1 MSLEFRSVFFFRV
14 GLLSLASKTL
24 RWLYPPMP
32 TLFLGMRRCGP
43 GLYVQ
48 HGFSTIVTDVVM
60 GSNCWINQQVT
71 IGRTERGAPTI
82 GDNVTIHAGAIV
94 IDDVVIG
101 NAVTV
106 GAGAVV
112 TKSIPDKCVV
122 VGNPAYI
129 LKRDGIRVDEPL

>member
-1 MSLEFRSVFFFRV
+1 
-14 GLLSLASKTL
+14 
-24 RWLYPPMP
+24 
-32 TLFLGMRRCGP
+32 
-43 GLYVQ
+43 
-48 HGFSTIVTDVVM
+48 M